1 MAGFWKGGRCGGVA
15 VSGGSTVVIIASVN
29 ANVSQATASPPEKYY
44 FLGGEKRPL
53 EIRLC
58 SQG

>member
-15 VSGGSTVVIIASVN
+15 VSGGSTVVN